1 MKITLFGATGAVGG
15 ECLQQL
21 LAAGHDVTVLVRNPA
36 RLPAEMASAVNIV
49 EGNALERSS
58 VAQAMEGCDAVL
70 FAIGVDKQSPEDL
83 CTDVT
88 RHIVDLL
95 RERGSGRL
103 VWCGGGSTQVE
114 EDVLTIGAYFV
125 HYFAKF
131 FMGLRHRDKDH
142 QYALLKAYDDV
153 DWVGVRPLQ
162 IRNGPAEHRYEIG
175 FIPYSGTSWIS
186 FADVAHAMI
195 AQLSDDTWLR
205 KAPIIRN

>member
-1 MKITLFGATGAVGG
+1 MKVTLFGATGAVGG

-21 LAAGHDVTVLVRNPA
+21 VAAGHEVTVLVRTPSK
-36 RLPAEMASAVNIV
+36 LPTEQVANVRVIQ
-49 EGNALERSS
+49 GNALERSS
-58 VAQAMEGCDAVL
+58 VAQAIEGCDAVL

-88 RHIVDLL
+88 RHIVELL

-103 VWCGGGSTQVE
+103 VWCGGGSTLVE
-114 EDVLTIGAYFV
+114 EDVLSFGARFV
-125 HYFAKF
+125 HYYAKF

-142 QYALLKAYDDV
+142 QYALLKEYGDV

-162 IRNGPAEHRYEIG
+162 IRKGPAEHRYQTG
-175 FIPYSGTSWIS
+175 FIPFSGTSWIS

-195 AQLSDDTWLR
+195 AQLSDDTWLH